1 MGRLG
6 GRVGVSG
13 RAPRIPRA
21 RARGGHGMVWPYG
34 KESRACL
41 HVPMCMARRMGSGF
55 VSRADRLVPQ
65 RSKAAGKRPASKKL
79 VETPML

>member
-21 RARGGHGMVWPYG
+21 RARGGHGMVWP
-34 KESRACL
+34 ESRAGL

-55 VSRADRLVPQ
+55 VSRADRLVLQ

>member
-21 RARGGHGMVWPYG
+21 RARGGHSMVWP
-34 KESRACL
+34 ESRACL